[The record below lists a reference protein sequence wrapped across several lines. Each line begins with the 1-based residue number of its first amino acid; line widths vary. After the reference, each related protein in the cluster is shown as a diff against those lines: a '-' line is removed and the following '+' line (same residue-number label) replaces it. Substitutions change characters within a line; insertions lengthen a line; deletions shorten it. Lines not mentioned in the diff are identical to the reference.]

1 MGSGY
6 NPSVAATAS
15 ARGKAS
21 TRTPIHFWLSVPYYI
36 YDLGCGTKTNT
47 HTFRSR
53 TPLVAAEEHDDFV
66 IVWCDRCQNYTKVDG
81 REPEPL
87 TQPVSNDERIA
98 FEQDKGVLRERIA
111 MAVQDEGYLENDDQI
126 MEMAIMYGV
135 PVGEIKRINAG
146 LRAPEGL
153 SGQVDLCKANLHEMT
168 PDNIAITRN
177 RRQCKACRAIAQR
190 NRRIA
195 NRG

>member
-21 TRTPIHFWLSVPYYI
+21 TRTPVHFWLSVPYYQ

-66 IVWCDRCQNYTKVDG
+66 IVWCDRCQNYTKVEG
-81 REPEPL
+81 RQPEPL
-87 TQPVSNDERIA
+87 TQPVSNDDRIA
-98 FEQDKGVLRERIA
+98 FEQDKGILRERIA
-111 MAVQDEGYLENDDQI
+111 TAVQDAGFLEHDEEI
-126 MEMAIMYGV
+126 MEMAILYGV
-135 PVGEIKRINAG
+135 PVAEIKRINAG

-153 SGQVDLCKANLHEMT
+153 SGQVDLCKAGLHEMT
-168 PDNIAITRN
+168 PDNISITRN
-177 RRQCKACRAIAQR
+177 RRQCKMCRAIAQR
-190 NRRIA
+190 NRRLIT
-195 NRG
+195 RG